1 MDTRKIIQNVIEYI
15 DENIKS
21 EISNYDLK
29 SRQALPDGV
38 FGHFNARKSY
48 PFILF

>member
-21 EISNYDLK
+21 EISNYDLCNITGY
-29 SRQALPDGV
+29 SFSTIVQAV
-38 FGHFNARKSY
+38 FGCYAE
-48 PFILF
+48 